1 MMHEEGEAKGQ
12 EKQEFLFTQNSSS
25 IIRLTKYFY
34 HLPPST
40 GLFSQG
46 SAVGALDE
54 AGGSKAPC
62 RCGVGSGGGL

>member
-1 MMHEEGEAKGQ
+1 MMREEGEAKGQ

-46 SAVGALDE
+46 SAVGALD
-54 AGGSKAPC
+54 
-62 RCGVGSGGGL
+62 

>member
-1 MMHEEGEAKGQ
+1 MMREEGEAKRQ

-46 SAVGALDE
+46 SAVGACYERVLMGVARLGNTY
-54 AGGSKAPC
+54 AGT
-62 RCGVGSGGGL
+62 RV